1 VRRGTPPSKDTFAY
15 NTFHQFDGIGKDP
28 PFDFRRVDF
37 FVPAQAPKRLH
48 ASHLSDSVNFPIFNS
63 PAPVLNPATP

>member
-1 VRRGTPPSKDTFAY
+1 VRRGTPPSKGTFDY
-15 NTFHQFDGIGKDP
+15 EIFHQSDGIGKDP
-28 PFDFRRVDF
+28 PFGFRRVDF
-37 FVPAQAPKRLH
+37 FVAAQAPKRFR